1 MNTRGQSRFKYYVSY
16 WSAPYSQ
23 KLSLNRFCPEN
34 QVWWTD
40 PHFLFTWKEGVIKLQ
55 DTANYS
61 LLLLFC
67 LGLDIGCQ
75 HWWKS
80 GILLQ
85 LPKPNLT
92 FSVVLSAR
100 ANNRFTTS
108 FLWLPGGRRN
118 ILDIVDVGTTAQQKL
133 LPVVALLT
141 CKKREKN
148 QKTWTTATRTKK
160 AKLFLLQS
168 GYGLHQKWEKFV
180 FWVRKRVTVLL
191 LNKIMFLSGIRTL
204 DSSI

>member
-1 MNTRGQSRFKYYVSY
+1 MNNRGQSRFRYYVSY

-108 FLWLPGGRRN
+108 FLWLPGGSKKYIGYCRCGDN
-118 ILDIVDVGTTAQQKL
+118 STTKIIASCCFAYLQKKGKESENMNN
-133 LPVVALLT
+133 
-141 CKKREKN
+141 CNKNKKS
-148 QKTWTTATRTKK
+148 KTFFTTKWIWTT
-160 AKLFLLQS
+160 S
-168 GYGLHQKWEKFV
+168 EM
-180 FWVRKRVTVLL
+180 RKVC
-191 LNKIMFLSGIRTL
+191 FLS
-204 DSSI
+204 

>member
-1 MNTRGQSRFKYYVSY
+1 MNNRGQSRFRYYVSY

-118 ILDIVDVGTTAQQKL
+118 ILDIVDVGDNSTTKIIASCCFAYLQKKGKESENMNN
-133 LPVVALLT
+133 
-141 CKKREKN
+141 CNKNKKS
-148 QKTWTTATRTKK
+148 KTFFTTKWVWTT
-160 AKLFLLQS
+160 S
-168 GYGLHQKWEKFV
+168 EM
-180 FWVRKRVTVLL
+180 RKVC
-191 LNKIMFLSGIRTL
+191 FLS
-204 DSSI
+204 